1 MKRRKLMRYAGAGL
15 LTTLGVGLG
24 GGFNSSVAQTGS
36 GAISIQWLGHTCFLF
51 TGGGLRILV
60 NPFRPLGCTAGYRP
74 PQVGADLVLIS
85 SQLLDEGAATGLPGN
100 PQILFQP
107 GDYQVSGIQ
116 LKGIT
121 MPHDRDGGAQFGTNI
136 AWKWIYN
143 GVNVLHLGGAAAPI
157 EFEQKILMGQPDLL
171 LVPVGGGVKAYNAE
185 EAKKAIATL
194 NPKIIIPTH
203 FRTKAADEAT
213 CKDEYSIDPVDN
225 FLALMTGME
234 NVRVDRVNSDKIL
247 FKSGD
252 LPQNGAIVKVLS
264 YKF

>member
-1 MKRRKLMRYAGAGL
+1 MRYAGAGL
-15 LTTLGVGLG
+15 LSTFGVGFG
-24 GGFNSSVAQTGS
+24 GVLNSSVAQTTG
-36 GAISIQWLGHTCFLF
+36 GNVSIQWLGHTCFLF

-74 PQVGADLVLIS
+74 PQVEADLVLIS

-100 PQILFQP
+100 PQILYQP

-116 LKGIT
+116 LKGIS
-121 MPHDRDGGAQFGTNI
+121 MPHDRVGGEQFGNNI
-136 AWKWIYN
+136 AWQWIYN
-143 GVNVLHLGGAAAPI
+143 GVKVLHLGGAAAPI
-157 EFEQKILMGQPDLL
+157 ELEQKILMGRPDLL
-171 LVPVGGGVKAYNAE
+171 LVPVGGSVKAYNAE
-185 EAKKAIATL
+185 EAKKAIANL

-213 CKDEYSIDPVDN
+213 CKDEYSIDSVDN
-225 FLALMTGME
+225 FLTLMEGVE
-234 NVRVDRVNSDKIL
+234 NVRVDRVNSDKIS

-252 LPQNGAIVKVLS
+252 LPQNGQIVKVLS

>member
-15 LTTLGVGLG
+15 LTTLGVGFG
-24 GGFNSSVAQTGS
+24 GGLNFSVAQTGS

-74 PQVGADLVLIS
+74 PQVEADLVLIS

-116 LKGIT
+116 LKGIS
-121 MPHDRDGGAQFGTNI
+121 MPHDRVGGARFGNNI
-136 AWKWIYN
+136 AWQWIYN
-143 GVNVLHLGGAAAPI
+143 SVNVIHLGGAAAPI
-157 EFEQKILMGQPDLL
+157 ELEQKILMGRPDLL

-185 EAKKAIATL
+185 EAKNAIATL

-213 CKDEYSIDPVDN
+213 CQDEFSIESVDN
-225 FLALMTGME
+225 FMALMTGME
-234 NVRVDRVNSDKIL
+234 NVRLDRVNSDKIL
-247 FKSGD
+247 FKSAD
-252 LPQNGAIVKVLS
+252 LPQNGAIVKLLS